1 MLVAFPKQ
9 ESSQPASL
17 SWLPQW
23 NSTEKRDLGLVL
35 WSLCSFSEPSIL
47 FHLTFILE
55 IRDEGYDSYLWHILE
70 HCFIPGITRPESRR
84 TAKGSTSPTAPKQ
97 FFLEYTAASTQPVR
111 RAWKGQGQ
119 RGDQHG
125 SPAATHCLLHTTTC
139 SDRCCCLPV
148 CRGGDPN
155 NIQPL
160 SHRGADQLGV
170 THQHSIRNIHY

>member
-9 ESSQPASL
+9 ESSQSASM

-23 NSTEKRDLGLVL
+23 NNTEKRDLGMML
-35 WSLCSFSEPSIL
+35 WSLCIFSEPSIL

-70 HCFIPGITRPESRR
+70 HCLIPGITRPESRR

-111 RAWKGQGQ
+111 RAWKGRDQ
-119 RGDQHG
+119 RETSMQAQHPLTVSSTQPQAQTDAAV
-125 SPAATHCLLHTTTC
+125 SPSAEVGTQTTSSPCHTMEQI
-139 SDRCCCLPV
+139 SSV
-148 CRGGDPN
+148 
-155 NIQPL
+155 
-160 SHRGADQLGV
+160 
-170 THQHSIRNIHY
+170 